1 MSSFQDKLRRIAQAE
16 NIHASSLTFLSDLSS
31 EDRAILREAWPQ
43 FPAERRRRIVSD
55 LVTMAEDNIE
65 LDFRQV
71 FLISLEDSDAQVRL
85 TAIEG
90 LYEDESKLLLG
101 KLVRILRNDPN
112 TKVREAAASALG
124 RFTYRAQCEQLAP
137 PQAEALRQALLESA
151 RDQNEKPDVR
161 RRAIEALGYL
171 DGDGEVEALI
181 AEAYER
187 GGTQAESA
195 LFAMGRSMDPRW
207 TQIVLDELQSDKP
220 AMRYEAARA
229 AGEMVLE
236 EALPQLVRMVNDKD
250 PEVRLAAVW
259 ALGQIGGKPAAEALA
274 PVLNSPEPAMR
285 EAAQEAMEEIAF
297 ASDPLKFAGD
307 FGTYSTNQKPKS
319 T

>member
-1 MSSFQDKLRRIAQAE
+1 
-16 NIHASSLTFLSDLSS
+16 
-31 EDRAILREAWPQ
+31 
-43 FPAERRRRIVSD
+43 
-55 LVTMAEDNIE
+55 
-65 LDFRQV
+65 
-71 FLISLEDSDAQVRL
+71 
-85 TAIEG
+85 
-90 LYEDESKLLLG
+90 
-101 KLVRILRNDPN
+101 
-112 TKVREAAASALG
+112 
-124 RFTYRAQCEQLAP
+124 
-137 PQAEALRQALLESA
+137 
-151 RDQNEKPDVR
+151 VR